1 MSRRA
6 ALGAKSS
13 LVVAHGGE
21 TVYTGR
27 IEVLVKSQVVAY
39 KRTPFLLLF
48 TSGSSSARCATR
60 ASPESRR
67 LAEFGTERPGLSALF
82 CAHTGAIG
90 REGLGPSLDNGLEV
104 HE

>member
-27 IEVLVKSQVVAY
+27 IEVLVKSQVVAFAY
-39 KRTPFLLLF
+39 TWTRFSLVPA
-48 TSGSSSARCATR
+48 SESSRARCAT
-60 ASPESRR
+60 ARR
-67 LAEFGTERPGLSALF
+67 LAGIAAVSRVWHGKAGVEPKISELSA
-82 CAHTGAIG
+82 
-90 REGLGPSLDNGLEV
+90 
-104 HE
+104 

>member
-39 KRTPFLLLF
+39 KRTPFCSYL
-48 TSGSSSARCATR
+48 
-60 ASPESRR
+60 
-67 LAEFGTERPGLSALF
+67 LAEVAAL
-82 CAHTGAIG
+82 GARRAPRRNRG
-90 REGLGPSLDNGLEV
+90 G
-104 HE
+104 

>member
-27 IEVLVKSQVVAY
+27 IEVLVKSQVVAFAY
-39 KRTPFLLLF
+39 TWTRFSLLPAVRDGAARRTRNR
-48 TSGSSSARCATR
+48 G
-60 ASPESRR
+60 
-67 LAEFGTERPGLSALF
+67 G
-82 CAHTGAIG
+82 
-90 REGLGPSLDNGLEV
+90 
-104 HE
+104 

>member
-67 LAEFGTERPGLSALF
+67 LAVWHGKAGVIGAILR
-82 CAHTGAIG
+82 AHTGAIG
-90 REGLGPSLDNGLEV
+90 RESKAKDQDHPWIMD
-104 HE
+104 